1 MIRTYHSKHR
11 HPMYNLLLSMHREKY
26 SYLIYINFSTSW
38 FWKDKKKIIFIQ
50 TLSIKYAEE
59 KDFTAL

>member
-1 MIRTYHSKHR
+1 
-11 HPMYNLLLSMHREKY
+11 MYNLLLSMHREKY

>member
-1 MIRTYHSKHR
+1 
-11 HPMYNLLLSMHREKY
+11 MHREKY
-26 SYLIYINFSTSW
+26 SHLIYINFSTSW